1 MSNGGPRVGVHQEQ
15 KQGMANAFGMQH
27 ELDLSKPNA
36 ARVFDY
42 FLGGKDN
49 YAADREAA
57 RRLLRTAP
65 DVPLAALE
73 NREFLKR
80 AVAFLITAAGIRQF
94 VDIGPGLPTQ
104 ANVHQL
110 VKRHDPQARV
120 AYIDNDPVVL
130 AHGRPLLRG
139 VPGVTIIDGDLR
151 DPERLLSDHALR
163 DLINFAEPVALCL
176 SLVLQLIPAS
186 DEPHAI
192 VARLR
197 DELCPG
203 SYLVLSHLTGDQ
215 DDASTLAQITSD
227 CGDATTPLAVRSR
240 TEVTQFFTGFRLVEP
255 GVVLLPQWQPTA
267 GCHAHG
273 GTRRAYA
280 GIGRKAGPE

>member
-1 MSNGGPRVGVHQEQ
+1 MSNGGPQADVHQEQ
-15 KQGMANAFGMQH
+15 KQGMANGHGMQR

-36 ARVFDY
+36 ARIFDY

-65 DVPLAALE
+65 DVPLATLE

-80 AVAFLITAAGIRQF
+80 AVAFIITATGIRQF

-110 VKRHDPQARV
+110 AKQHDPQARV

-130 AHGRPLLRG
+130 AQGKSLLRC
-139 VPGVTIIDGDLR
+139 VPGVIIIDGDLR
-151 DPERLLSDHALR
+151 DPERLLSDPALR
-163 DLINFAEPVALCL
+163 GLIDFAEPVALCL

-186 DEPHAI
+186 DEPHGI

-203 SYLVLSHLTGDQ
+203 SYLVLSHLTGAQ
-215 DDASTLAQITSD
+215 DDAGTLAQITGD

-240 TEVTQFFTGFRLVEP
+240 AEVTQFFAGFRLVGP
-255 GVVLLPQWQPTA
+255 GVVFLSQWQPA
-267 GCHAHG
+267 SCRAQG

-280 GIGRKAGPE
+280 GVGRRAGSE

>member
-1 MSNGGPRVGVHQEQ
+1 MSNGGPRAGVHQEQ
-15 KQGMANAFGMQH
+15 KQDRANGHGMLH
-27 ELDLSKPNA
+27 ELDLSKQNA
-36 ARVFDY
+36 ARIFDY

-57 RRLLRTAP
+57 RRLLRTAR

-73 NREFLKR
+73 NRELLKR

-110 VKRHDPQARV
+110 AKRHDPQARV
-120 AYIDNDPVVL
+120 AYVDNDPVVL
-130 AHGRPLLRG
+130 AHGKSLLRG
-139 VPGVTIIDGDLR
+139 VPGVSIIDGDLR
-151 DPERLLSDHALR
+151 HPECLLSDPALR
-163 DLINFAEPVALCL
+163 DLIDFTEPVALCL

-215 DDASTLAQITSD
+215 DDAGTLAQITRAR
-227 CGDATTPLAVRSR
+227 GDATTPLALRSR
-240 TEVTQFFTGFRLVEP
+240 ADVTQFFAGFSLVEP
-255 GVVLLPQWQPTA
+255 GVVFLSQGQPTA

-280 GIGRKAGPE
+280 GVGRKAGPE